1 MKILIADDDPVTRLA
16 LKRALADSGY
26 RVTSADRGDLAWR
39 MVLDDPEIS
48 VVISDWMMPGLDG
61 LDLCRNIRGLPDRP
75 YIYVILLTAR
85 SVREDRLLGLA
96 AGADDFLA
104 KPLDRAELAARLNV
118 ASRILSMQTQ
128 LRDRSLELESMRAE
142 LQRRNELL
150 AELATTDGLTGL
162 YNNRHFREILES
174 SLSLV
179 RRERMPL
186 SLVLLDVDQ
195 FKAYNDEFGHP
206 AGDEVLKRVG
216 RILRTGIREY
226 DMAARYGGEEFVLLL
241 PSAPAAAAVRIADRM
256 RLAIAGHP
264 WPLRPVTAS
273 FGVATTDEDDCRADD
288 LIATA
293 DRALYHSKRNGRNC
307 VTHAGDLRLAAG

>member
-1 MKILIADDDPVTRLA
+1 VKILIADDDPVTRLV

-128 LRDRSLELESMRAE
+128 LRDRSVELESMRAE
-142 LQRRNELL
+142 LQRRNDLL
-150 AELATTDGLTGL
+150 AELAITDGLTGL
-162 YNNRHFREILES
+162 HNNRHFRETLET

-195 FKAYNDEFGHP
+195 FKAYNDTFGHP
-206 AGDEVLKRVG
+206 AGDEVLKCVG
-216 RILRTGIREY
+216 RTLRSGIRDY
-226 DMAARYGGEEFVLLL
+226 DLAARYGGEEFVLLL
-241 PSAPAAAAVRIADRM
+241 PATPAPAAALMADRM
-256 RLAIAGHP
+256 RLEIARQP
-264 WPLRPVTAS
+264 WSLRQVTAS
-273 FGVATTDEDDCRADD
+273 FGVATTDQADCQAAD
-288 LIATA
+288 LISEA
-293 DRALYHSKRNGRNC
+293 DRALYHSKRNGRDR
-307 VTHAGDLRLAAG
+307 VTHAIDLRLAAG